1 MATTI
6 DEAIQTLQAARD
18 VLGGDSL
25 LGLAVTGGGGFT
37 TGEVQ
42 FVGPVE
48 IASHPGRAAIL
59 VAAAEPKAVP

>member
-1 MATTI
+1 MAMTI
-6 DEAIQTLQAARD
+6 DEAIKTLQAARD

-25 LGLAVTGGGGFT
+25 LGLAVTWPSGFT
-37 TGEVQ
+37 TGDVH